1 MPLKDIPIRRKL
13 MVIIML
19 TAFVALLLMRFIFF
33 TYEFITFRQGTLKQ
47 LSTVGKVI
55 AANSTAA
62 LAFDNQDDAQEIL
75 AALKA
80 DQNVV
85 AAALYDKS
93 GQLFAKYPADVS
105 DASLP
110 VAPGAAGY
118 HYKKLSL
125 IGFQPGGRRPGTLG
139 TLYLRV
145 DTGHIMRQW
154 FWNSVGIAIVAIA
167 VTFIVA
173 YTISK
178 ALQKQI
184 SQPILSLAD
193 TARSISD
200 HSDFSIRAKKMSND
214 ELGLLTDAF
223 NQMLAEI
230 QAQDKAIRIDI
241 AKRKEAEA
249 EVKKL
254 NTELEQRVAKR
265 TAELESANK
274 ELEAFSYSI
283 SHDLRAPLRAVDG
296 FSQAVMEDYGD
307 KLPEEGRH
315 YLQTIRN
322 GAQRMGMLIDDL
334 LSFSRLSRQ
343 PVNKQEVNVAK
354 LVRDVLEE
362 LEPQREGRE
371 IDLRIGDLPPYKGDA
386 ALLKQ
391 VWINLL
397 SNALKYSR
405 DRKPAVIEVGCK
417 TEQGENVYFVRDNG
431 AGFDMQYANKLFGV
445 FQRLHRAD
453 EFEGTGVGLAI
464 VQRVIHRHGGR
475 IWADAAPGR
484 GATFYFT

>member
-19 TAFVALLLMRFIFF
+19 TAFVALLLMRLIFF
-33 TYEFITFRQGTLKQ
+33 TYEFLTFRQATLKQ

-93 GQLFAKYPADVS
+93 GQLFAKYPADVPGS
-105 DASLP
+105 LLP
-110 VAPGAAGY
+110 VAPESAGY
-118 HYKKLSL
+118 HYRKLSL
-125 IGFQPGGRRPGTLG
+125 IGFQPVEQAGRNLG

-145 DTGHIMRQW
+145 DTGLIMRQW
-154 FWNSVGIAIVAIA
+154 FWNSVGIAIVAIGI
-167 VTFIVA
+167 TFIVA
-173 YTISK
+173 YLISK

-193 TARSISD
+193 TARTISG
-200 HSDFSIRAKKMSND
+200 HRDFSIRAKKMSND

-249 EVKKL
+249 EVNKL
-254 NTELEQRVAKR
+254 NAELEQRVAKR

-296 FSQAVMEDYGD
+296 FSQAVMEDYGEQ
-307 KLPEEGRH
+307 LPEQGRH
-315 YLQTIRN
+315 YLQTIRD

-334 LSFSRLSRQ
+334 LAFSRLSRQ

-371 IDLRIGDLPPYKGDA
+371 IDLRVGDLPEYKGDA

-405 DRKPAVIEVGCK
+405 DSKPAVIEVGCNV
-417 TEQGENVYFVRDNG
+417 EQGENVYFVRDNG

-464 VQRVIHRHGGR
+464 VQRIIHRHGGR